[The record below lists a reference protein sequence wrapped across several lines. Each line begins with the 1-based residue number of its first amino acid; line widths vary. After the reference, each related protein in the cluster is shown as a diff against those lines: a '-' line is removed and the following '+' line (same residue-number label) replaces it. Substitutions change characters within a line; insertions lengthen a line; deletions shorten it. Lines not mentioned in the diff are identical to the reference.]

1 MERNIANFSV
11 LNVYAYGLAKLGA
24 KASAGTSMIKIR
36 DKMTR
41 KTELMGESSHNVA
54 HQHKMCPIYIT
65 PNISN
70 YQYNNFIYTN
80 TQQSHV

>member
-36 DKMTR
+36 DKMTQN
-41 KTELMGESSHNVA
+41 TENRPNGGKFP
-54 HQHKMCPIYIT
+54 QCCT
-65 PNISN
+65 P
-70 YQYNNFIYTN
+70 T
-80 TQQSHV
+80 